1 MRSETKRGEP
11 GGTKEKKTIGGL
23 GGKFAD
29 NRRGFWIATDK
40 LEL

>member
-11 GGTKEKKTIGGL
+11 GGTKEKRTIWWFVWQ
-23 GGKFAD
+23 FAD